1 MSNDSRV
8 VMSTLLFSTNG
19 CSCVRCSW
27 LLLVF
32 RSYYRSRRCRC
43 FDTGSQHRFS
53 VIFWTFLNTTRLSIN
68 LKKEAT
74 WVFYRATMFN
84 AHYDLA
90 RTVFERL
97 AIPWS
102 TCHSVICIIFLA
114 CFMEP
119 GRFLRGLVWRSNDVY
134 LLSYGYCYFLLLA
147 FLDVGAAQQ
156 RSDLL
161 QCYTYACVT
170 VVAPYVP
177 LV

>member
-1 MSNDSRV
+1 MIAVLSYPPSSSPL
-8 VMSTLLFSTNG
+8 MAAA
-19 CSCVRCSW
+19 
-27 LLLVF
+27 VF
-32 RSYYRSRRCRC
+32 VAPGYSSFFARTTDL
-43 FDTGSQHRFS
+43 DTGSQHRFS